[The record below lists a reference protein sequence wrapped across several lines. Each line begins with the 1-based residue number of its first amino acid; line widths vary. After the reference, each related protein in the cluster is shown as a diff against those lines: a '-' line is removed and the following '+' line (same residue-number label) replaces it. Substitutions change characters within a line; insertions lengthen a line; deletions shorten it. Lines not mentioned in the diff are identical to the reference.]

1 MNNPYKLKARLLKS
15 KYEPFAEEFKQHNDD
30 RILVPN
36 ILAQV
41 LEACAAMESV
51 ENNLVRVA
59 INEKIREEDAEMEKI
74 VTRFTGQVFDGT
86 KWQKK
91 EEDAAERRSSTRTT
105 AKPLP
110 NWTRSMGRTSSPSTP
125 RETGR
130 AKPSGYWSTGPQSEA
145 FRQIRPETMPDGS
158 KRPPMMRKTSSTT
171 ATASSMGRT
180 DDEGEEKP

>member
-59 INEKIREEDAEMEKI
+59 INEKIREEDAEM
-74 VTRFTGQVFDGT
+74 
-86 KWQKK
+86 
-91 EEDAAERRSSTRTT
+91 
-105 AKPLP
+105 
-110 NWTRSMGRTSSPSTP
+110 
-125 RETGR
+125 
-130 AKPSGYWSTGPQSEA
+130 
-145 FRQIRPETMPDGS
+145 
-158 KRPPMMRKTSSTT
+158 
-171 ATASSMGRT
+171 
-180 DDEGEEKP
+180 

>member
-74 VTRFTGQVFDGT
+74 VTRFTGKVFKGT
-86 KWQKK
+86 KWCDKD
-91 EEDAAERRSSTRTT
+91 ED
-105 AKPLP
+105 
-110 NWTRSMGRTSSPSTP
+110 
-125 RETGR
+125 
-130 AKPSGYWSTGPQSEA
+130 
-145 FRQIRPETMPDGS
+145 
-158 KRPPMMRKTSSTT
+158 
-171 ATASSMGRT
+171 
-180 DDEGEEKP
+180 EEKTVRYKDFCEALSKLDEKYGSHFITFYSERDRESKTVRLLVNWSAIGSVSAEQALDYARWIEEAAKDAENFEYNGCRIIYGED

>member
-1 MNNPYKLKARLLKS
+1 MSNIYKVKARLFEN
-15 KYEPFAEEFKQHNDD
+15 KYGPFVEEFKQHNDD

-91 EEDAAERRSSTRTT
+91 EDDAAEKTVKYKDYCEALAELDEKYGPHFIVFYSERDRKSKTVR
-105 AKPLP
+105 LLV
-110 NWTRSMGRTSSPSTP
+110 NWSAIGSVPADQARDYAG
-125 RETGR
+125 
-130 AKPSGYWSTGPQSEA
+130 WIEA
-145 FRQIRPETMPDGS
+145 AANDAENFKYNGHRIIY
-158 KRPPMMRKTSSTT
+158 
-171 ATASSMGRT
+171 
-180 DDEGEEKP
+180 GED

>member
-91 EEDAAERRSSTRTT
+91 EEDAAEKTVKYKDYCEALAELDEKYGPHFIAFYSERDQNRPATGQLVRNRKRSG
-105 AKPLP
+105 
-110 NWTRSMGRTSSPSTP
+110 RSGQRLCRMDRSGR
-125 RETGR
+125 
-130 AKPSGYWSTGPQSEA
+130 Q
-145 FRQIRPETMPDGS
+145 
-158 KRPPMMRKTSSTT
+158 
-171 ATASSMGRT
+171 
-180 DDEGEEKP
+180 

>member
-1 MNNPYKLKARLLKS
+1 MSNIYKVKARLFEN
-15 KYEPFAEEFKQHNDD
+15 KYGPFAEEFKQHNDD

-59 INEKIREEDAEMEKI
+59 TNEKIREEDAEMEKI

-91 EEDAAERRSSTRTT
+91 EEDAAEKTVKYKDYCEALAELDEKYGPHFIAFYS
-105 AKPLP
+105 
-110 NWTRSMGRTSSPSTP
+110 
-125 RETGR
+125 ER

>member
-59 INEKIREEDAEMEKI
+59 INEKIRED
-74 VTRFTGQVFDGT
+74 
-86 KWQKK
+86 
-91 EEDAAERRSSTRTT
+91 DAAEKTVKYKDYCEALAELDEKYGPHFIAFYSERDRKSKTVR
-105 AKPLP
+105 LLV
-110 NWTRSMGRTSSPSTP
+110 NWSAIGSVPADQARDYAG
-125 RETGR
+125 
-130 AKPSGYWSTGPQSEA
+130 WIEA
-145 FRQIRPETMPDGS
+145 AANDAENFKYNGHRIIY
-158 KRPPMMRKTSSTT
+158 
-171 ATASSMGRT
+171 
-180 DDEGEEKP
+180 GED

>member
-1 MNNPYKLKARLLKS
+1 MSNIYKVKARLFEN
-15 KYEPFAEEFKQHNDD
+15 KYGPFAEEFKQHNDD

-59 INEKIREEDAEMEKI
+59 TNEKIREEDAEMEKI

-91 EEDAAERRSSTRTT
+91 EEDAAEKTVKYKDYCE
-105 AKPLP
+105 ALAELDEK
-110 NWTRSMGRTSSPSTP
+110 
-125 RETGR
+125 
-130 AKPSGYWSTGPQSEA
+130 YGPHFIAFYSE
-145 FRQIRPETMPDGS
+145 
-158 KRPPMMRKTSSTT
+158 RKTVRLLVNWPAIGSVP
-171 ATASSMGRT
+171 ADQARDYARWIEAAANDAENFKYNGHRIIY
-180 DDEGEEKP
+180 GED